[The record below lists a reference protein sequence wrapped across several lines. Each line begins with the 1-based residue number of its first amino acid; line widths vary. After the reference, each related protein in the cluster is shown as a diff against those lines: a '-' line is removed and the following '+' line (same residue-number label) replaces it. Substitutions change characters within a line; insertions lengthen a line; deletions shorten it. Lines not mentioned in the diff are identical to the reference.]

1 MVPILNPDK
10 IMNEMQNLPNPPYD
24 QIMEFIRKEA
34 SSFIYLKSLID
45 ETEDYISF
53 MNNLDKMVELS
64 NNIRTKSLDTMFNSF
79 KIYQFKKKKTMIKL
93 RAYIKR

>member
-45 ETEDYISF
+45 EIS
-53 MNNLDKMVELS
+53 LYC
-64 NNIRTKSLDTMFNSF
+64 SF
-79 KIYQFKKKKTMIKL
+79 V
-93 RAYIKR
+93 KR